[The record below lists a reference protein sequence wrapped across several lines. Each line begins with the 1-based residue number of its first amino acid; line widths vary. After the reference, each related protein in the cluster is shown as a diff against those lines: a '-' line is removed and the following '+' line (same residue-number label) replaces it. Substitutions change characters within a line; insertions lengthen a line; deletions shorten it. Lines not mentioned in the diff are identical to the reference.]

1 MELDIK
7 INLRDKVDTLIY
19 IERMCAYIF
28 SLEGVFLWVATSSNS
43 QPSKMNKKWL
53 DEQNSSIVSNLMYH
67 ENIRHLGST

>member
-28 SLEGVFLWVATSSNS
+28 SLEGVFL
-43 QPSKMNKKWL
+43 
-53 DEQNSSIVSNLMYH
+53 
-67 ENIRHLGST
+67 